1 MPSTFKCFHSCCLE
15 SKLCQLAVLNPQGL
29 LESREINYKRTQIR
43 RYSFTGCLMRG
54 GADRGSVRV
63 RACALCACSL
73 CVHVCAHCVVRQ
85 RGLGLPWWEVCHLF
99 LTQMTDVPERPP
111 TQWVKGAHLCKHV
124 WAVNKTEREVELIG
138 ICVCTHQTEL
148 RATWV
153 QACLSPAYL
162 DMGYLGKGYLGTGI
176 FGAGQ

>member
-1 MPSTFKCFHSCCLE
+1 
-15 SKLCQLAVLNPQGL
+15 
-29 LESREINYKRTQIR
+29 
-43 RYSFTGCLMRG
+43 
-54 GADRGSVRV
+54 
-63 RACALCACSL
+63 
-73 CVHVCAHCVVRQ
+73 
-85 RGLGLPWWEVCHLF
+85 
-99 LTQMTDVPERPP
+99 MTDVPERPP

-124 WAVNKTEREVELIG
+124 WAVNKKEPEVELTG
-138 ICVCTHQTEL
+138 ICVCTRQPEL